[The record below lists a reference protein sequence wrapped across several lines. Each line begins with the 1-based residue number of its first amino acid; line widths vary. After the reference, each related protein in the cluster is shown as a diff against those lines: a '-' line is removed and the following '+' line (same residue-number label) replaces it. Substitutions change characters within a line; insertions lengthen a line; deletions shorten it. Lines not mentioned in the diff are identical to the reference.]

1 MRVIGKSVNPEVSVL
16 SGMPIDFPYPLPPQI
31 RFVYLYRRICILVQ
45 PLYDRRMTSGAEK
58 PEIERGS
65 GVAVWRQIAEQLR
78 AEILSGRLGAGGGK
92 LPTEVDLA
100 SRFGVNRHTVRRA
113 IASLTADGLLRADQ
127 GRGTFVSEK
136 LISYPITSRTRFSEI
151 IASHAREPHGRL
163 LSSSVEPA
171 NAYFAKRLG
180 IEEGTDLLRIE
191 TIGDA
196 DGIPLTRS
204 TSWFD
209 LARFPKLASD
219 YAETGS
225 ITASLE
231 RAGAGDYSRKET
243 RISAEIVD
251 PEEAKLLEIAIGQPV
266 LVVEALNVDGDGR
279 PSHLTQSRLVSA
291 RVELVIES

>member
-1 MRVIGKSVNPEVSVL
+1 
-16 SGMPIDFPYPLPPQI
+16 
-31 RFVYLYRRICILVQ
+31 
-45 PLYDRRMTSGAEK
+45 MTSEAEK
-58 PEIERGS
+58 TEIERGS

-78 AEILSGRLGAGGGK
+78 AEILSGRLGADGGK

-127 GRGTFVSEK
+127 GRGTFVSDR

-151 IASHAREPHGRL
+151 IAAHAREPHGKL

-171 NAYFAKRLG
+171 TAWLAGRLG
-180 IEEGTDLLRIE
+180 VAEGAPLLRID
-191 TIGDA
+191 TAGDA

-204 TSWFD
+204 SNWFD
-209 LARFPKLASD
+209 RARFPNLEAD

-225 ITASLE
+225 ITIALE
-231 RAGAGDYSRKET
+231 RAGAGDYRRKET

-251 PEEAKLLEIAIGQPV
+251 PEEAKLLDIAIGQPV
-266 LVVEALNVDGDGR
+266 LVVEALNVDSDGR
-279 PSHLTQSRLVSA
+279 PSHLTQSRLVAA
-291 RVELVIES
+291 RMQLVVEN